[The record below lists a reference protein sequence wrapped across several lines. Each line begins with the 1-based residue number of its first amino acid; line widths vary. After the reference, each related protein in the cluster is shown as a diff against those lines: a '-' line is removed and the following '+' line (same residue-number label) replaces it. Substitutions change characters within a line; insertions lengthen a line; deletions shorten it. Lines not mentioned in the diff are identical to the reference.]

1 MRRTFDIKQI
11 TITHI
16 RPDVGQT
23 LSFNCPVCGTS
34 HFETEFTDEA
44 PTIWTCINGH
54 IFHANGHFLSMNID
68 GEHLDMNAGASH
80 HNTPPVRLPAR

>member
-1 MRRTFDIKQI
+1 MKKTFDIKQI

-23 LSFNCPVCGTS
+23 LSFNCPVCGTA

-44 PTIWTCINGH
+44 PTIWTCIKGH
-54 IFHANGHFLSMNID
+54 IFHADLYLSNVDSINLHFHWLNEPT
-68 GEHLDMNAGASH
+68 GL
-80 HNTPPVRLPAR
+80 

>member
-54 IFHANGHFLSMNID
+54 IFHADLYLSNVDSINLSFSWLN
-68 GEHLDMNAGASH
+68 EPTAI
-80 HNTPPVRLPAR
+80 